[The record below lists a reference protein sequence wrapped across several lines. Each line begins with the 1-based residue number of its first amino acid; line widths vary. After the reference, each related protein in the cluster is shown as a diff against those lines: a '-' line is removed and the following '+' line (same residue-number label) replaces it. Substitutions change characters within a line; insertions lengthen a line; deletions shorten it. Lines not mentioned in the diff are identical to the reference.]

1 MAEWFGTKRR
11 LYRVAQRTGFNQ
23 YGAGFSLFRVDELT
37 SDRYRETEVQK
48 IDPGFFAGLRGAH
61 HLHYADGLTVIDFLR
76 DRRPH

>member
-1 MAEWFGTKRR
+1 
-11 LYRVAQRTGFNQ
+11 
-23 YGAGFSLFRVDELT
+23 LT